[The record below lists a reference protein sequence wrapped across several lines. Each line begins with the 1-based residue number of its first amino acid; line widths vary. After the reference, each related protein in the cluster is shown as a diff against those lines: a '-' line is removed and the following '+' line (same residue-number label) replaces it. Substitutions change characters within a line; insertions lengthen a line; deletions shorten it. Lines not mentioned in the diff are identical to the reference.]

1 MVGIQQ
7 MVFLNN
13 KLSRTVKAFKNTKP
27 GSFISFIYKLLKQK
41 PFYYVHLRIMIC
53 DFLRLAYLRSRNI
66 QKSSGT
72 DFPHKSNSE
81 HLEAAMEWLCYAQ
94 DINRDGGIAGSYSFK
109 KGWGASY
116 PEITGYIIPTF
127 FNYYH
132 FSGQKKYR
140 ERAVK
145 MVNWLISIQLPNG
158 AFQMFSIG
166 QPPEPRVFNTGQ
178 ILLGLIKAYKE
189 TADERNIGSAKKAA
203 DWLVELQNKDGSWKR
218 FSYNGIPHTYHTRVA
233 WPLLEFYRLTGDELY
248 KQSAIKNLRW
258 AINNQAG
265 NGWYKYNSFSKEL
278 NPYTHNI
285 VYAARGFFESGVL
298 LGESSYIDSAEKV
311 ARVLFGKFEIDKF
324 LPGDFNEGWK
334 SFSGYSCL
342 TGNAQLSILL
352 MRLYE
357 LRGDGR
363 YLNTALK
370 INEYLKSTQILNIRN
385 LRIKGGIKGS
395 DPIWGEYKSYS
406 YPSWAAKF
414 FADALLLEKRIK
426 RKQDQVSNEI

>member
-1 MVGIQQ
+1 M
-7 MVFLNN
+7 
-13 KLSRTVKAFKNTKP
+13 KDFKNTTL
-27 GSFISFIYKLLKQK
+27 GYFIWNIYVFLRQK
-41 PFYYVHLRIMIC
+41 PFCYEHFKVIMG
-53 DFLRLAYLRSRNI
+53 DFLRLRSKNSK
-66 QKSSGT
+66 KSSGR
-72 DFPHKSNSE
+72 DFSCGRTLE
-81 HLEAAMEWLCYAQ
+81 HLKAAMEWLCYAQ
-94 DINRDGGIAGSYSFK
+94 DINRDGGIAGSYSFQ

-127 FNYYH
+127 LNYYH
-132 FSGQKKYR
+132 FSEQKKYR
-140 ERAVK
+140 KRAVK
-145 MVNWLISIQLPNG
+145 MVNWLISIQLHNG

-166 QPPEPRVFNTGQ
+166 QSPEPRVFNTGQ
-178 ILLGLIKAYKE
+178 ILLGLIRAYKE
-189 TADERNIGSAKKAA
+189 TYDESYVKSAKKAA
-203 DWLVELQNKDGSWKR
+203 DWLVELQDEDGSWRR
-218 FSYNGIPHTYHTRVA
+218 FSYNGFPHTYHTRVA

-248 KQSAIKNLRW
+248 RQSAIKNLQW
-258 AINNQAG
+258 AINNQER

-285 VYAARGFFESGVL
+285 VYAARGFLESGVL
-298 LGESSYIDSAEKV
+298 LGESSYIESAEKV
-311 ARVLFGKFEIDKF
+311 ARVLSNKFEINKF

-334 SFSGYSCL
+334 NPSGYSCL

-357 LRGDGR
+357 LRGNER

-385 LRIKGGIKGS
+385 LRIRGGIKGS

-414 FADALLLEKRIK
+414 FADALLLEEKIK
-426 RKQDQVSNEI
+426 RGQNLTSNEI